1 MAGAVARGC
10 ARLLHGRGSHQAP
23 VLLFT
28 AVLLLVPVFVHAGQ
42 KRAEQSSELHF
53 LVIRQGDG
61 KPVRNASVVLHP
73 LDKDGRQR
81 SDGIELKTDNQGK
94 ASVDG
99 ITYGKLRV
107 QVIAHGLQTYGE
119 DFEVKQPAM
128 EFTIELKPPKP
139 QISIY

>member
-1 MAGAVARGC
+1 MTRAVARGC
-10 ARLLHGRGSHQAP
+10 ARWLPGRGPHQARIWL
-23 VLLFT
+23 VT
-28 AVLLLVPVFVHAGQ
+28 AVLLLAAVFVDAAQ
-42 KRAEQSSELHF
+42 KGAEQSAELHF
-53 LVIRQGDG
+53 LVIRQASG

-81 SDGIELKTDNQGK
+81 NKGFELKTDYAGK

-99 ITYGKLRV
+99 VAYGRLRV

-119 DFEVKQPAM
+119 DYEVKQPEM
-128 EFTIELKPPKP
+128 EFKIELNEPKH